1 MNLQPIIARAQR
13 EILRDVR
20 AGIVPAGVRSF
31 AALHDHVDAN
41 CYGGFCDREYPLAVV
56 QAVQQA
62 LDQWIRS
69 KGLTMR
75 TTKTSRRRN
84 SPLRRP
90 ARATTQRHAAR
101 PRANAAKV
109 PAWYRGAKL
118 GDVARRSTRDIVKW
132 LAWNDRED
140 GDYDDITTRHDALY
154 ALVVHF
160 VFAEEE
166 RYQTTAETEASVRT
180 LLKVFPEPR
189 R

>member
-1 MNLQPIIARAQR
+1 MNIQPIIARAQR

-20 AGIVPAGVRSF
+20 AGIVPARVRSF

-41 CYGGFCDREYPLAVV
+41 CYGDFCDREYPLAVV
-56 QAVQQA
+56 QAVQDA
-62 LDQWIRS
+62 LDGWLRS
-69 KGLTMR
+69 RGLTMK

-84 SPLRRP
+84 ATPR
-90 ARATTQRHAAR
+90 RATTSTARHRAAR

-118 GDVARRSTRDIVKW
+118 GDVAKRSTKDIVRW
-132 LAWNDRED
+132 LDWNDREN
-140 GDYDDITTRHDALY
+140 GDYSDITTRHDALY
-154 ALVVHF
+154 ALVVYF